1 MAKKPKSKRT
11 KRKGS
16 LASFPKG
23 MVQRTRARALKE
35 TQGMAVES
43 GVDRAKAPEASL
55 LGQTTSA
62 LPVGGGPARNPQ
74 LAMAN
79 WTPDEGAQAKDDSE

>member
-16 LASFPKG
+16 LAAFPKG
-23 MVQRTRARALKE
+23 MVKRTRARALQEK
-35 TQGMAVES
+35 QGMTVES
-43 GVDRAKAPEASL
+43 GVDTGQNPGAGL
-55 LGQTTSA
+55 LGQSTSSV
-62 LPVGGGPARNPQ
+62 PVQGGPARNPQ

-79 WTPDEGAQAKDDSE
+79 WTPDDGNKAKDDSE